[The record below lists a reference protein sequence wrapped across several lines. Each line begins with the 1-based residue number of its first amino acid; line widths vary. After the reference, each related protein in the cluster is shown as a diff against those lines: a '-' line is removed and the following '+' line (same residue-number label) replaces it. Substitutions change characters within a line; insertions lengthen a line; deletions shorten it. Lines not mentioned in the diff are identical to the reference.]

1 MMRGLAT
8 QAEPL
13 RTRTTL
19 EIKEEIRRKNGVPLP
34 SRHNLFG
41 PVAIDY
47 AANYGKPTKFNT
59 GIVEHLIKFWR
70 DNRDKY
76 NFAVTTE
83 GKMKEAEERMQMMR
97 EEMLRRE
104 NFKFDPLKVYPP
116 GSWEDDRQQYLAY
129 WEGIDLRTI
138 RIKAKLTQMEAM
150 RALVRELPGNKDTIQ
165 EDKEMDMD
173 AHIEAL
179 VSNLLAHVTKGDDK
193 LRKHVRFAKSC
204 EVRIIEPTQ
213 EHTNDQGVHKG
224 KGIDK
229 EDDIVDNGKKID
241 KGKSVVIL
249 SSDDDTNDSWG
260 DDELILGCDL
270 D

>member
-1 MMRGLAT
+1 MGYGWYCGNSYGDYWEGRTCNWESFPDREQMMRGLAT

-204 EVRIIEPTQ
+204 EAVAALVYVLLLHRQSLKNTWSR
-213 EHTNDQGVHKG
+213 HVAWRD
-224 KGIDK
+224 
-229 EDDIVDNGKKID
+229 
-241 KGKSVVIL
+241 
-249 SSDDDTNDSWG
+249 
-260 DDELILGCDL
+260 
-270 D
+270 